1 MINWALYKRE
11 MTKSIKL
18 LVIFASIITLYV
30 SIIIGMYDPE
40 MMATLDIFY
49 QIMPDLMAS
58 VGMTAGATTLIG
70 FMISYLYGF
79 ILLLFPL
86 LFIVLRAN
94 GLIAKYVDTGSI
106 VALLA
111 APVKRRVIAL
121 TQMGVL
127 LSGIVLLPLYYR
139 SRDRVGNLAVPR

>member
-1 MINWALYKRE
+1 MINKALYKRE
-11 MTKSIKL
+11 MKKSIKL
-18 LVIFASIITLYV
+18 LVIFAAVITLYV

-40 MMATLDIFY
+40 MMATLDKFY

-127 LSGIVLLPLYYR
+127 
-139 SRDRVGNLAVPR
+139 